1 MLADVPELIQTE
13 EQLDEFMTRPS
24 PALIEFFRTLPGP
37 LVVLGAGGKMGPT
50 LAVLARRAATAAGSR
65 LDVIAVSRFSDN
77 CARTWLE
84 AQGVRTIA
92 CDLLDET
99 AVASLP
105 DAPNV
110 VYLVGTKFGT
120 TQHPARTWVTNSLV
134 PAYVARRYR
143 GARIAALSTG
153 NVYPLTPVQGGG
165 SRETDPLTPLG
176 EYANAC
182 VARERI
188 LEYFSEQL
196 LMPVTLLRLYYALDL
211 RYGVL
216 VDIATQ
222 IYREE
227 PLDVRMGYL
236 NCIWQGDANEMVLRA
251 LAVAAVPA
259 RALNLAWPE
268 ILSVREV
275 GRQLAR
281 RMGKPLTIVGEE
293 APTAY
298 LCNTGELNRLLGT
311 PATPLEVV
319 LRWTAQWVERGG
331 RTLEKPTHFEV
342 RDGRY

>member
-1 MLADVPELIQTE
+1 
-13 EQLDEFMTRPS
+13 
-24 PALIEFFRTLPGP
+24 
-37 LVVLGAGGKMGPT
+37 
-50 LAVLARRAATAAGSR
+50 
-65 LDVIAVSRFSDN
+65 VS
-77 CARTWLE
+77 
-84 AQGVRTIA
+84 TIA
-92 CDLLDET
+92 CDLLDEA

-105 DAPNV
+105 DASNV

-120 TQHPARTWVTNSLV
+120 TQHPARTWATNSLV

-143 GARIAALSTG
+143 GSRIAALSTG

-188 LEYFSEQL
+188 LGYFSEQYHT
-196 LMPVTLLRLYYALDL
+196 PVALLRLYYALDL

-216 VDIATQ
+216 VDIATR
-222 IYREE
+222 IHRGE
-227 PLDVRMGYL
+227 PVDVRMGYL
-236 NCIWQGDANEMVLRA
+236 NCIWQGDANEMILRA

-259 RALNLAWPE
+259 RPLNLARPE

-281 RMGKPLTIVGEE
+281 QMGKPLAIAGEE

-319 LRWTAQWVERGG
+319 LRWTAHWVESGG
-331 RTLEKPTHFEV
+331 RTLGRPTHFEV

>member
-1 MLADVPELIQTE
+1 VWTDLPELIETE
-13 EQLDEFMTRPS
+13 EQLDEVMTRPS
-24 PALIEFFRTLPGP
+24 PALVGFMRTLDGP

-50 LAVLARRAATAAGSR
+50 LAVLAQRAATTAGSS
-65 LDVIAVSRFSDN
+65 LEVIAVSRFGDSR
-77 CARTWLE
+77 ARTWLE
-84 AQGVRTIA
+84 ARGVKTIS
-92 CDLLDET
+92 CDLLDE
-99 AVASLP
+99 AGVARLP

-110 VYLVGTKFGT
+110 VYLVGIKFGT
-120 TQHPARTWVTNSLV
+120 AQHPARTWAVNTLV

-143 GARIAALSTG
+143 GSRMAALSTG

-216 VDIATQ
+216 VDIATH
-222 IYREE
+222 IHRGE
-227 PLDVRMGYL
+227 PVDVAMGYL
-236 NCIWQGDANEMVLRA
+236 NCIWQGDANEMILRA
-251 LAVAAVPA
+251 LGVAAVPP
-259 RALNLAWPE
+259 RALNLARPE
-268 ILSVREV
+268 VFSVREV
-275 GRQLAR
+275 GQQLGQLL
-281 RMGKPLTIVGEE
+281 GKPLHVVGAE

-298 LCNTGELNRLLGT
+298 LCNTGTLNRLLGT

-319 LRWTAQWVERGG
+319 LRWTAHWVESGG
-331 RTLEKPTHFEV
+331 RTFGRPTHFEV
-342 RDGRY
+342 RNGRY